1 MSQPEDETPTPPG
14 ARTPAGAGGERTEPD
29 LGQPGQATQDLEPG
43 KQETLAV
50 WETSRESGTLGL
62 GGAMVFSAG
71 DTVAGRYKI
80 VRFVARGGMG
90 EVYEAEDVE
99 LRGRVAL
106 KTIRPEIALDH
117 QAIERFKREIHL
129 ARQVT
134 HPNVCRIFDIG
145 YHRMPGSPGGPEV
158 EITFLTMEFLAGE
171 TLDKRVRGAGRM
183 TPAEALPLVRQM
195 AVALAAAHAM
205 GIVHRDFKSGNVA
218 LVPAR
223 EGESVRAVV
232 TDFGLA
238 RGSAAGDSFAS
249 ATATGHVV
257 GTPAYMAPEQVE
269 GKPVTAAADIYA
281 LGVVIYEMVTG
292 KWPFMGES
300 SLSVAV
306 KRLMEP
312 PAPPRI
318 HAPDLDPRWERV
330 ILRCLER
337 NPTDR
342 FASVEEVVRALGGE
356 TVGVSRRALRQ
367 RLVWAGGLLA
377 LLLLGFGAYR
387 LATRMP
393 PPSPSPAGPAVKSR
407 RSVAVLGLKNLAH
420 RADAAWMS
428 AALSEMLT
436 SELAAGEK
444 LRTIPGENVARMQIE
459 LKVAD
464 PDSLAPDTL
473 ARIRERLGT
482 DLVVLGSFFAE
493 GKQAGGRLRLDIRVQ
508 DTVAGE
514 VVATVKDTGMEA
526 EILDLV
532 SHTGAQLRSKL
543 GVEELSP
550 AAAGG
555 ARASLPSSPAGAR
568 LYAEGLARLRVFDA
582 LGARDLLQKAAAADH
597 GYPMV
602 HSALAAAWAALGY
615 EEKAQKEGKTAFD
628 LAEKLSREDRLSV
641 EGHYRE
647 ATKEWDKASALYK
660 TLFSLFPDN
669 LDYGL
674 RLASAL
680 TKAGEGKKALE
691 VLEALRSL
699 PAPARDDPRV
709 DLAQA
714 RAAESLTDLKT
725 QQAMAARAASKASTQ
740 GAWLLVAEARNA
752 EGSALLELG
761 DAPKA
766 TAAFEEAKRLYE
778 SAGHL
783 EGEAVTLG
791 NMGTLKVKQGDLASA
806 RLLFEYS
813 IAIRRKIGGEEG
825 IAMALHNIAI
835 ILYSNGD
842 PAGARTMIE
851 EALKAERHSGH
862 TNHVASE
869 LHSLG
874 VLLEDGVDL
883 PGARKMYEEAMRT
896 FREIGDLKRQ
906 TGALIGT
913 ANVMMKQGD
922 LAGAR
927 KTHEEALALS
937 RRTGD
942 KGQEAEVLFHL
953 GECLTKAGDLPGA
966 RRSHDEALKIR
977 GETGE
982 SGSAT
987 ESQLSLTELSIEEG
1001 DAAKAIAPAQVAAR
1015 KFAEQDVPYEEAR
1028 AHAVL
1033 ARALLA
1039 QGQTAEARKAVEA
1052 ALSLLKGTSRRDLR
1066 LMTAITAARIQAA
1079 SGEEAAAATALEGVL
1094 AEATNSGLGGVQ
1106 LEARLALGEVEIASG
1121 RAAEGRARLQALE
1134 AAARARGFGLV
1145 AKKAAD
1151 ARR

>member
-1 MSQPEDETPTPPG
+1 MPQPEDEFPTSP
-14 ARTPAGAGGERTEPD
+14 TDPAKTRAGGERTESD
-29 LGQPGQATQDLEPG
+29 VGRPGEATEGLDPG
-43 KQETLAV
+43 KRETV
-50 WETSRESGTLGL
+50 GIRDSGSESANL
-62 GGAMVFSAG
+62 GGGGAPIFAAG
-71 DTVAGRYKI
+71 DLVAGRYRI

-90 EVYEAEDVE
+90 EVYEAEDAE

-145 YHRMPGSPGGPEV
+145 YHRVPGGPGGPEV
-158 EITFLTMEFLAGE
+158 EITFLTMEFLPGE
-171 TLDKRVRGAGRM
+171 TLDKRVRREGRLA
-183 TPAEALPLVRQM
+183 PAQALPLLRQM
-195 AVALAAAHAM
+195 VSALAAAHAM

-218 LVPAR
+218 LVPPGR
-223 EGESVRAVV
+223 EGDAVRAVV

-238 RGSAAGDSFAS
+238 RGTAAGDSFAS

-269 GKPVTAAADIYA
+269 GKPVTAAADVYA

-292 KWPFMGES
+292 KWPFVGES

-312 PAPPRI
+312 PLPPRL

-337 NPTDR
+337 TPTDR
-342 FASVEEVVRALGGE
+342 FARVEDVVEALGGGA
-356 TVGVSRRALRQ
+356 VGVSRRARRR
-367 RLVWAGGLLA
+367 RLAWVGGILGLA
-377 LLLLGFGAYR
+377 LLGTLGYR
-387 LATRMP
+387 LATRL
-393 PPSPSPAGPAVKSR
+393 SLGPGATAVKAR
-407 RSVAVLGLKNLAH
+407 RSVAVLGFKNLTG
-420 RADAAWMS
+420 RADVAWMS

-444 LRTIPGENVARMQIE
+444 LRAIPGENVARMQIE
-459 LKVAD
+459 LKLAD
-464 PDSLAPDTL
+464 PDSLASDTL
-473 ARIRERLGT
+473 TRIRDRLGT
-482 DLVVLGSFFAE
+482 DLVVLGSFFAA
-493 GKQAGGRLRLDIRVQ
+493 GKESGGQLRLDVRVQ
-508 DTVAGE
+508 DVAAGDE
-514 VVATVKDTGMEA
+514 VTRVSDTGTEA

-532 SHTGAQLRSKL
+532 SRTGAKLRNRL
-543 GVEELSP
+543 GVEELSE
-550 AAAGG
+550 AEAGG
-555 ARASLPSSPAGAR
+555 ARASLPSSPEGAR
-568 LYAEGLARLRVFDA
+568 LYAEGLARMRLFDA
-582 LGARDLLQKAAAADH
+582 LGARDLLQKAAATDP

-615 EEKAQKEGKTAFD
+615 EEKAREEAKQAVD

-641 EGHYRE
+641 EGRYRE
-647 ATKEWDKASALYK
+647 ATKEWDKAAALYR

-674 RLASAL
+674 RLAGAL

-691 VLEALRSL
+691 VLESLRGL

-725 QQAMAARAASKASTQ
+725 QQKMAAQAATKASTQ
-740 GAWLLVAEARNA
+740 GAWLLVAEARNV

-766 TAAFEEAKRLYE
+766 TAAFDEAKRLYE
-778 SAGHL
+778 AAGHL
-783 EGEAVTLG
+783 EGVAVTFGALG
-791 NMGTLKVKQGDLASA
+791 KVKVKEGDLNSA
-806 RLLFEYS
+806 RLLFESS

-842 PAGARTMIE
+842 AAGARAMIE
-851 EALKAERHSGH
+851 EALKAERQSGH
-862 TNHVASE
+862 KNHVASE

-896 FREIGDLKRQ
+896 FREIGDLKR
-906 TGALIGT
+906 TAAALIGT

-927 KTHEEALALS
+927 KTHDEALAIS
-937 RRTGD
+937 RQTGD
-942 KGQEAEVLFHL
+942 KGQTAEVLSHL
-953 GECLTKAGDLPGA
+953 GECLMMAGDLPGA
-966 RRSHDEALKIR
+966 RKSHEEALAIR

-982 SGSAT
+982 RGSAT
-987 ESQLSLTELSIEEG
+987 ESRLSLAELGIEEG
-1001 DAAKAIAPAQVAAR
+1001 HAGEAIAPAQEAAR
-1015 KFAEQDVPYEEAR
+1015 EFADQDVPDEEAR

-1039 QGQTAEARKAVEA
+1039 QGQTAEARKAIEA
-1052 ALSLLKGTSRRDLR
+1052 ALPLLKDTSRRDLR
-1066 LMTAITAARIQAA
+1066 LLTAITAARIQAA
-1079 SGEEAAAATALEGVL
+1079 SGEKAEAAAALEGVL
-1094 AEATNSGLGGVQ
+1094 AEATKSGLGAVQ
-1106 LEARLALGEVEIASG
+1106 LEARLALGELEIASG

-1134 AAARARGFGLV
+1134 TAARAKGFGLV
-1145 AKKAAD
+1145 AKKAAL
-1151 ARR
+1151 ARH